1 MLKVEQL
8 DKWFGRHQ
16 VLHKIS
22 FEIKPGHILGLIGAN
37 GAGKTTI
44 MKAILGI
51 SSFAGHISLNDAPIS
66 MNEHRPLVNVGA
78 LIEYPG
84 LYPYLTG
91 REQLTLFANGTN
103 RKAKVDA
110 IVAALQLEQ
119 FVDVKAKKYSLG
131 MLQKLGIALAFLN
144 QPELVILDEPMNGL
158 DPEATMTLRKLILQQ
173 KAQGVSFLISSHI
186 LSELQKIVDD
196 VVIIKQGHIVANATT
211 EAILAANQRFLLIQ
225 TDHNH
230 VARRTLKQHG
240 YEVQETASA
249 LKVKLDSATSINA
262 LLKILWDYQ
271 LKINRITE
279 TQGDL
284 ESSLL
289 AVLEDQNIDSE
300 VL

>member
-22 FEIKPGHILGLIGAN
+22 FEIKSGHILGLIGAN

-66 MNEHRPLVNVGA
+66 TNEHKPLVNVGA

-131 MLQKLGIALAFLN
+131 MRQKLGIALAFLN

-225 TDHNH
+225 TDHDH
-230 VARRTLKQHG
+230 VAQHTFKQHG
-240 YEVQETASA
+240 YEVQQTASA

-289 AVLEDQNIDSE
+289 TVLEDQNIDSE